1 MRLLLV
7 ALSSLILMSSMM
19 SSIAYAQA
27 KVGYVDLRR
36 VVTDSRKGK
45 AAFAA
50 VESQFGPRGKT
61 LENKRKSLEAMAQDF
76 IKNAAVMNEASR
88 KQKAEQIDRMKKD
101 FTRSLEDFQYE
112 LKKKDFELSQ
122 SILEDIEGILKSI
135 GQSGGFTVILESSA
149 LVYGSPAADITDQ
162 VIKAYDAK

>member
-1 MRLLLV
+1 MRLFFV
-7 ALSSLILMSSMM
+7 VLSSLLLMSSF
-19 SSIAYAQA
+19 AYAQGS

-50 VESQFGPRGKT
+50 VESQFGPRGKS
-61 LENKRKSLEAMAQDF
+61 LENKRKQLEAMERDF

-88 KQKAEQIDRMKKD
+88 KQKAEQIDRSKKD

-122 SILEDIEGILKSI
+122 SILKDIEGILKSI
-135 GQSGGFTVILESSA
+135 GQSEAYTVILESGA
-149 LVYGSPAADITDQ
+149 LVYGSPSGDITDR
-162 VIKAYDAK
+162 VIKAYDAKQ

>member
-1 MRLLLV
+1 MRLSLAILSTLL
-7 ALSSLILMSSMM
+7 LLLP
-19 SSIAYAQA
+19 SIAYAQDV

-36 VVTDSRKGK
+36 VVTDSKKGK

-61 LENKRKSLEAMAQDF
+61 LENKRKSLEAMEQDF

-122 SILEDIEGILKSI
+122 KILEDIEGILKSI
-135 GQSGGFTVILESSA
+135 GQSGGYTVILESSS
-149 LVYGSPAADITDQ
+149 LVYGSPAADITDR
-162 VIKAYDAK
+162 VIQAYDAK

>member
-1 MRLLLV
+1 MRLFLV
-7 ALSSLILMSSMM
+7 VLSSLILMSSV
-19 SSIAYAQA
+19 AYAQA
-27 KVGYVDLRR
+27 TKVGYVDLRR
-36 VVTDSRKGK
+36 VVTDSSKGK

-61 LENKRKSLEAMAQDF
+61 LENKRKSLEAMEQDF

-101 FTRSLEDFQYE
+101 FSRSLEDFQYE

-135 GQSGGFTVILESSA
+135 GQAGGFTVILESSA
-149 LVYGSPAADITDQ
+149 LVYGSPAADITGQ

>member
-1 MRLLLV
+1 MRLFLV
-7 ALSSLILMSSMM
+7 VLSTLILMSSM
-19 SSIAYAQA
+19 AYAQA
-27 KVGYVDLRR
+27 TKIGYVDLRR

-61 LENKRKSLEAMAQDF
+61 LENKRKSLEAMEQDF

-122 SILEDIEGILKSI
+122 TILEDIEGILKSI
-135 GQSGGFTVILESSA
+135 GQSGGYTVILESSS
-149 LVYGSPAADITDQ
+149 LVYGSTGADITDQ
-162 VIKAYDAK
+162 VIKAYDAQ

>member
-1 MRLLLV
+1 MRLFLVVLSGLLL
-7 ALSSLILMSSMM
+7 LSGL
-19 SSIAYAQA
+19 AYAQDS

-36 VVTDSRKGK
+36 VVTDSKKGK

-50 VESQFGPRGKT
+50 VESQFGPKGKT
-61 LENKRKSLEAMAQDF
+61 LENNKKSLEAMEQDF

-112 LKKKDFELSQ
+112 LKKRDYELSQ
-122 SILEDIEGILKSI
+122 SILKDIEGILKSI
-135 GQSGGFTVILESSA
+135 GQSGGYTMILESSA
-149 LVYGSPAADITDQ
+149 LVYGSPAADITDK
-162 VIKAYDAK
+162 VIQAYDAQ

>member
-7 ALSSLILMSSMM
+7 VLSSLLLMSSF
-19 SSIAYAQA
+19 AYAQGS

-36 VVTDSRKGK
+36 VVTDSKKGK

-50 VESQFGPRGKT
+50 VESQFGPRGKA
-61 LENKRKSLEAMAQDF
+61 LENKRKQLEALEQDF

-88 KQKAEQIDRMKKD
+88 KQKVEQIDRLKKD

-122 SILEDIEGILKSI
+122 SILKDIEGILKSI
-135 GQSGGFTVILESSA
+135 GQSEAYTVILESGG
-149 LVYGSPAADITDQ
+149 LVYGSPTADITDR
-162 VIKAYDAK
+162 VIKAHDAK

>member
-1 MRLLLV
+1 MRLFLV
-7 ALSSLILMSSMM
+7 VLSSLLLMSSF
-19 SSIAYAQA
+19 AYAQGS

-36 VVTDSRKGK
+36 VVTDSKKGK

-50 VESQFGPRGKT
+50 VESQFGPRGKA
-61 LENKRKSLEAMAQDF
+61 LENKRKQLEALEQDF

-88 KQKAEQIDRMKKD
+88 KQKVEQIDRLKKD

-122 SILEDIEGILKSI
+122 SILKDIEGILKSI
-135 GQSGGFTVILESSA
+135 GQSEAYTAILESGG
-149 LVYGSPAADITDQ
+149 LVYGSPTADITDR

>member
-1 MRLLLV
+1 MRLCLV
-7 ALSSLILMSSMM
+7 VLSSLLLLSSL
-19 SSIAYAQA
+19 AYAQDT
-27 KVGYVDLRR
+27 KIGYVDLRR
-36 VVTDSRKGK
+36 VVTDSKKGK
-45 AAFAA
+45 SAFSA

-61 LENKRKSLEAMAQDF
+61 LENKRKQLEAMEQDF

-122 SILEDIEGILKSI
+122 NILEEIEGILKSI
-135 GQSGGFTVILESSA
+135 GQSGGYTMILESSG
-149 LVYGSPAADITDQ
+149 LVYGSPAADITDR
-162 VIKAYDAK
+162 VIQAYDAK

>member
-1 MRLLLV
+1 MRLFLV
-7 ALSSLILMSSMM
+7 VLSSLLLMSSF
-19 SSIAYAQA
+19 AYAQGS

-36 VVTDSRKGK
+36 VVTDSKKGK

-50 VESQFGPRGKT
+50 VESQFGPRGKA
-61 LENKRKSLEAMAQDF
+61 LENKRKQLEALEHDF

-88 KQKAEQIDRMKKD
+88 KQKVEQIDRLKKD

-112 LKKKDFELSQ
+112 LKKKDSELSQ
-122 SILEDIEGILKSI
+122 SILKDIEGILKSI
-135 GQSGGFTVILESSA
+135 GQSEAYTVILESGG
-149 LVYGSPAADITDQ
+149 LVYGSPTSDITDR